1 MDKKEEIIRILPRS
15 LREKLWYGIPDFY
28 LLQELRFRTGAPLA
42 AVYENRYRWVTE
54 EGRLGEEGDTGV
66 MVTREMIKEMLEYIS
81 SYSFYAFED
90 EVRQGFITIPGG
102 HRIGLAGK
110 AVTEKGEVK
119 TIRHIS
125 FLNVRLSH
133 QVQDCARPLLPYLY
147 EAGRIHNTLL
157 ISPPRFGKTTLLRD
171 LIRLVS
177 EGNSWGEGVSVSVVD
192 ERAELAACYQG
203 IPQNDLGR
211 RTDVLDSCPKAQGIM
226 MMLRSMAPAVIGVD
240 ELGTAEDIRAVE
252 FAMNSGCAFLA
263 TAHGRSLEETR
274 RKPLFSA
281 MLEAG
286 LFQRIG
292 VLEMDG
298 GGHRGVRIYNE
309 ALQPVTE
316 GCLWY

>member
-1 MDKKEEIIRILPRS
+1 M
-15 LREKLWYGIPDFY
+15 
-28 LLQELRFRTGAPLA
+28 
-42 AVYENRYRWVTE
+42 
-54 EGRLGEEGDTGV
+54 
-66 MVTREMIKEMLEYIS
+66 
-81 SYSFYAFED
+81 
-90 EVRQGFITIPGG
+90 
-102 HRIGLAGK
+102 
-110 AVTEKGEVK
+110 
-119 TIRHIS
+119 
-125 FLNVRLSH
+125 
-133 QVQDCARPLLPYLY
+133 
-147 EAGRIHNTLL
+147 
-157 ISPPRFGKTTLLRD
+157 
-171 LIRLVS
+171 
-177 EGNSWGEGVSVSVVD
+177 
-192 ERAELAACYQG
+192 
-203 IPQNDLGR
+203 
-211 RTDVLDSCPKAQGIM
+211 LDSCPKAQGIM

>member
-15 LREKLWYGIPDFY
+15 VREKLWYGIPDFDS
-28 LLQELRFRTGAPLA
+28 LQELRFRVGSPLG
-42 AVYENRYRWVTE
+42 AVYSGRNLWVSESGELTE
-54 EGRLGEEGDTGV
+54 KAEGLL
-66 MVTREMIKEMLEYIS
+66 VTREMVREMLEYIS

-110 AVTEKGEVK
+110 AVTEQGEVK
-119 TIRHIS
+119 TLRHIS

-133 QVQDCARPLLPYLY
+133 QIPGCAGPLLPDLY
-147 EAGRIHNTLL
+147 EGGRIHNTLL
-157 ISPPRFGKTTLLRD
+157 VSPPRIGKTTLLRD
-171 LIRLVS
+171 LIRLAS
-177 EGNSWGEGVSVSVVD
+177 NGSQWGEGVSVSVID

-203 IPQNDLGR
+203 VPQNDLGR
-211 RTDVLDSCPKAQGIM
+211 RTDVLDSCPKARGIM
-226 MMLRSMAPAVIGVD
+226 MMLRAMAPSVIGVD
-240 ELGTAEDIRAVE
+240 ELGTEEDIRAVE

-263 TAHGRSLEETR
+263 TAHGQGLEEMR

-281 MLEAG
+281 VLERG

-292 VLEMDG
+292 ILEMDG
-298 GGHRGVRIYNE
+298 AGRRGIQIYDE
-309 ALQPVTE
+309 GFQPVTE